1 MDVGVNYLNVLPTLI
16 MINSLVENLP
26 EVSEK
31 MLRHHVPEDF
41 RDIGETYF
49 DALVC
54 RLIVLI
60 ARAAQ
65 KPTTIRLTSVHLSCK
80 LLQWLHAKFSDSLG
94 STLAYFTMLRK

>member
-1 MDVGVNYLNVLPTLI
+1 M
-16 MINSLVENLP
+16 NSLVENLP

-31 MLRHHVPEDF
+31 MLRHHVPKDF

-94 STLAYFTMLRK
+94 STLSFENKI